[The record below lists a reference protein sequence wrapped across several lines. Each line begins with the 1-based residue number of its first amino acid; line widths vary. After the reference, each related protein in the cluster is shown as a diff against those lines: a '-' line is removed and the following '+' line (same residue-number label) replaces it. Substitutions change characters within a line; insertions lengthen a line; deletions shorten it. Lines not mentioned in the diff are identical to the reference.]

1 MALAASAHAFE
12 AAASAAAAYGLEE
25 KRNPTKAKVTDASA
39 QDTVADSPSSA
50 ADPASVPKVREKGV
64 LGSFFMGSG
73 AVDPASVLKV
83 REKGGLGSFFMGSAG
98 SGSPAPSSAALS
110 ASAAAVI
117 AASAAASAASAS
129 AASASRLPF
138 KRPGRPNTR
147 RSLASRS
154 SLAIIIDDEEDHPT
168 ATPTTAEPQP
178 LPQPEPE
185 PLPQPEPEPEEA
197 GARLVAAQ
205 RECEQ
210 ALEKVESLG
219 LRKAAV
225 RVELKEWQADF
236 EQRVGR
242 APSDLDKGG
251 DMGDRF
257 SAFQRLTAEAKQAA
271 KDAAFM
277 QRRLQKIK
285 REVLG

>member
-1 MALAASAHAFE
+1 
-12 AAASAAAAYGLEE
+12 
-25 KRNPTKAKVTDASA
+25 
-39 QDTVADSPSSA
+39 
-50 ADPASVPKVREKGV
+50 
-64 LGSFFMGSG
+64 
-73 AVDPASVLKV
+73 
-83 REKGGLGSFFMGSAG
+83 MGSAG

-117 AASAAASAASAS
+117 AASAAAS

-168 ATPTTAEPQP
+168 ATPTTAQPQ
-178 LPQPEPE
+178 

>member
-1 MALAASAHAFE
+1 
-12 AAASAAAAYGLEE
+12 
-25 KRNPTKAKVTDASA
+25 
-39 QDTVADSPSSA
+39 
-50 ADPASVPKVREKGV
+50 
-64 LGSFFMGSG
+64 
-73 AVDPASVLKV
+73 
-83 REKGGLGSFFMGSAG
+83 MGSAG

-168 ATPTTAEPQP
+168 ATPTTAEPQ
-178 LPQPEPE
+178 